1 MKFKVTI
8 ERVIREEYEMV
19 LEGES
24 ITQALD
30 EARKIITVR
39 NEKNKLGQFF
49 IAKIETKEK

>member
-24 ITQALD
+24 IVQALD
-30 EARKIITVR
+30 DAHKIVTAR
-39 NEKNKLGQFF
+39 NEKNKIGQFF
-49 IAKIETKEK
+49 ISRIETKEK